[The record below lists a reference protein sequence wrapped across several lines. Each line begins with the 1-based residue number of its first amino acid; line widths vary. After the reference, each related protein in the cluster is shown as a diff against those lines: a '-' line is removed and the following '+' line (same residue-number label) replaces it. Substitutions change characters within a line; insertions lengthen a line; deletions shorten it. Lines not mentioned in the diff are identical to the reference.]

1 MKHKKCFF
9 FVYLWYNKM
18 GDFMKQIR
26 AAFIMLVIIIA
37 GIFGYSFYSREKLKK
52 EKIYNENERLAKKAE
67 IQNCYSKY
75 VKTNDLVN
83 LYEVPNKHKRKKVG
97 DNWIELDDF
106 ELWTDEYFVK

>member
-52 EKIYNENERLAKKAE
+52 EKIAHNYIFYKEQGHIFGILTIVIFLLKWYNTNNIAE
-67 IQNCYSKY
+67 F
-75 VKTNDLVN
+75 
-83 LYEVPNKHKRKKVG
+83 G
-97 DNWIELDDF
+97 A
-106 ELWTDEYFVK
+106 